1 MSFPA
6 CASDVDA
13 EASNYNPGGNE
24 PSRLCEYC
32 RHIPFREEDYIDAST
47 DCSFQSIDR
56 DGQPRLQ
63 YISSDIEGDIIKLNI
78 KYDRTDTLPGLPSIR
93 ATADAGCTFCE
104 ILLASH
110 FIHKCSNLPAAA
122 SVTLKL
128 GYKWN
133 RTTSRLLGFSIAASV
148 QCRNGETRYLEEP
161 AFCSVESEADDPCT
175 YWLGIKM
182 RPQSDHQTLEE
193 QLRTVGKWVDECLKK
208 CHPREENSAIPT
220 RLLDLGPPQESPET
234 VRLVQTDD
242 DTDAREWLYTAL
254 SHCWG
259 YQDHLPPRTTTETLP
274 AHLSA
279 IPLAAL
285 PQNYRDAI
293 TVTRSLGLR
302 YIWIDSLC
310 ILQDSIHD
318 WDRESSRMA
327 AIYQHAH
334 VTVVAASGT
343 TCHSGFLQL
352 RPSRRVLLNY
362 GPSSTAPSVS
372 GAYQLRERRGIGA
385 RDIEQSRWR
394 TRAWTFQESLFSV
407 RKLFFTDAAAYFQC
421 GGALCASG
429 GGRWQERGEKT
440 PQQQR
445 RYRHGEHFRENLAR
459 VAAKAKST
467 RDFYHGTWYGRIQ
480 EYSGRGLTVPQDRL
494 VAVAAWAGELA
505 RAREGRYLAGM
516 WEDSLCYWLLWCCP
530 RASAAPSLEERL
542 RFAAGPEFVA
552 PSWSW
557 ASQTHKV
564 HWQWPIGLGWKCV
577 GAVAEVLD
585 AEVIPRTSNVFGSLA
600 SGCLKIKGSLC
611 SPTDMPLRRV
621 DRGPYTFLENESGL
635 SISLDWVDPC
645 MAADSGQEGP
655 QIINKDLMMLKLVTT
670 GNGSNVGGLMLLPA
684 DKPDEY
690 WRVGVFIIRKG
701 LELERRDAEVLVLDE
716 EERTIQII

>member
-13 EASNYNPGGNE
+13 EASNSNPGGNE

-122 SVTLKL
+122 SVTLNL

-193 QLRTVGKWVDECLKK
+193 RLRT
-208 CHPREENSAIPT
+208 
-220 RLLDLGPPQESPET
+220 ESPET

-362 GPSSTAPSVS
+362 GPSSAAPSVS
-372 GAYQLRERRGIGA
+372 GTYQLRERRGIGA
-385 RDIEQSRWR
+385 RDIERSRWR

-421 GGALCASG
+421 GGALRASG

-459 VAAKAKST
+459 VAAKAKSA
-467 RDFYHGTWYGRIQ
+467 RDFYHGTWR
-480 EYSGRGLTVPQDRL
+480 
-494 VAVAAWAGELA
+494 
-505 RAREGRYLAGM
+505 
-516 WEDSLCYWLLWCCP
+516 
-530 RASAAPSLEERL
+530 
-542 RFAAGPEFVA
+542 
-552 PSWSW
+552 
-557 ASQTHKV
+557 
-564 HWQWPIGLGWKCV
+564 V
-577 GAVAEVLD
+577 G
-585 AEVIPRTSNVFGSLA
+585 
-600 SGCLKIKGSLC
+600 
-611 SPTDMPLRRV
+611 
-621 DRGPYTFLENESGL
+621 RGPYTFLENESGL

-670 GNGSNVGGLMLLPA
+670 GNGSDVGGLMLLPA

-701 LELERRDAEVLVLDE
+701 LELEPRDAEVLVLDE
-716 EERTIQII
+716 EERTIQIIYCLRRDSGEK